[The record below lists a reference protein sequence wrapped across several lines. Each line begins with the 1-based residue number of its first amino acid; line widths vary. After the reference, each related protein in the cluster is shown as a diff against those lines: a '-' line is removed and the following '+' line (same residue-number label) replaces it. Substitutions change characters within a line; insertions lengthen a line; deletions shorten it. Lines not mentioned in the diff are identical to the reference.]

1 VAPDDGI
8 QDPRTF
14 RWVETGVSGLARQR
28 EWDATAIAEVPAL
41 EGSEEVEVDFRVLGD
56 GSVVGDVS
64 GDALA
69 ELTHD
74 LGVDPP
80 FAARAVRQNEREW
93 MVGALAIESEL
104 IALSGGVDAVSL
116 EAAVP
121 PDGETMYVVDGEML
135 AEPPEGAAADALAE
149 LERRGAERFQ
159 AFVAR
164 ADRLEDGRWELTVDP
179 L

>member
-1 VAPDDGI
+1 VPPDDGI
-8 QDPRTF
+8 RDPNAL
-14 RWVETGVSGLARQR
+14 RWVEAGVSGLPRQR
-28 EWDATAIAEVPAL
+28 EWDDTTIAEVPLL
-41 EGSEEVEVDFRVLGD
+41 EGAEETEIDFRVLAD

-64 GDALA
+64 GDAVV
-69 ELTHD
+69 ELTRD
-74 LGVDPP
+74 LGIEPP
-80 FAARAVRQNEREW
+80 YAARAVRRSAREW
-93 MVGALAIESEL
+93 TVGALAIESEL
-104 IALSGGVDAVSL
+104 VELPGGADAVSL

>member
-1 VAPDDGI
+1 VPPDDGI
-8 QDPRTF
+8 SDPRAF
-14 RWVETGVSGLARQR
+14 RWVESGVSGLARQR
-28 EWDATAIAEVPAL
+28 EWDATVITEVRGL

-64 GDALA
+64 GDVLA
-69 ELTHD
+69 ELTRD

-80 FAARAVRQNEREW
+80 YAARAVRQNAREW
-93 MVGALAIESEL
+93 MVGAVRIESEL
-104 IALSGGVDAVSL
+104 VALPGGVDAVSL

-121 PDGETMYVVDGEML
+121 PEGGTMYVVDGEIL
-135 AEPPEGAAADALAE
+135 AEAPTGAAADALAE